1 MTYVHMALGLRHN
14 ACGMLQFIPP
24 SEARVRTR
32 LVILS
37 HTIQPACQPSKNL
50 EPLLTTLGEK
60 RIVDMAARFIQL
72 FIVIVLIIVKNPSFF
87 SCSFLFLSFTFL
99 PLFLFLRWIIFKF
112 VPGSFLSLG
121 NSSFIGLNGL

>member
-24 SEARVRTR
+24 SEARVRTSF
-32 LVILS
+32 VILS

-60 RIVDMAARFIQL
+60 RIVDMIARFIQL
-72 FIVIVLIIVKNPSFF
+72 FIVIVLIIVKTLR
-87 SCSFLFLSFTFL
+87 SFLFLSFTFL

-112 VPGSFLSLG
+112 VPGSFLSLS